1 MITLTTGLLIAI
13 VVPIY
18 VVIFAFIKQDY
29 WDHGVITRKL
39 DPEKEKL
46 KRIKQYG
53 YDPLSPT
60 VKRFQR
66 LAGITYQGGRYG
78 SCNSLRDRFDRLRIC
93 ETNNYVKDFNLAN
106 MVEDIYIPIR
116 NK

>member
-13 VVPIY
+13 AVPIY
-18 VVIFAFIKQDY
+18 IAVFSFIKFEY
-29 WDHGVITRKL
+29 WDYGVITRKI
-39 DPEKEKL
+39 DPEKERL
-46 KRIKQYG
+46 DRIKQYG

-66 LAGITYQGGRYG
+66 LAGITGKYKYG
-78 SCNSLRDRFDRLRIC
+78 DYRDR
-93 ETNNYVKDFNLAN
+93 FNLAN
-106 MVEDIYIPIR
+106 MVEDIYIPVR